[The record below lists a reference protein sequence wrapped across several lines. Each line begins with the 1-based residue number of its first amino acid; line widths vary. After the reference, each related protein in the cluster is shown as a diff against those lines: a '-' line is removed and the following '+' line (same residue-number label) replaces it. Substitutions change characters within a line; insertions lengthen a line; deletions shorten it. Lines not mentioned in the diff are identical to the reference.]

1 MPLLTVTTSID
12 IKEKNLFLKNCSHQ
26 VSKLTN
32 KSEQYVM
39 VRLFDQIP
47 MYFDGELSP
56 SCFIDLK
63 SIGSLKTS
71 LVSEELSIFI
81 SNQIGVPINRI
92 YIFFGDIDASNW
104 AWNGKTFG

>member
-1 MPLLTVTTSID
+1 MPLLTVTTSIE
-12 IKEKNLFLKNCSHQ
+12 IKEKNLFLKNCSHL

-39 VRLFDQIP
+39 VRLFDQTPI
-47 MYFDGELSP
+47 YFNGEQSP

-63 SIGSLKTS
+63 SIGSFKPS
-71 LVSEELSIFI
+71 LISEELSIFI
-81 SNQIGVPINRI
+81 SNQIGIPINRI